1 MTISYFLYM
10 WSLNNN
16 RIKLVEI
23 SKEYTSFLRAKVYSK
38 IPQEHK
44 NSSFHKPFIGIL
56 ISNNDIKY
64 VIPLSSPKEK
74 HTKMHN
80 TIDFHKIDGGKY
92 GAINFNNMFP
102 VPDNPEVYKF
112 VSTSLNNVNNLSTNN
127 ILCLLEIS

>member
-1 MTISYFLYM
+1 M

-127 ILCLLEIS
+127 ILCLLEISYAG